1 MCLVNMCPSHPHA
14 DVLVPVLLWA
24 ARAATSASNLLFSHQ
39 FCFCSCHGLVFFW
52 HFWGNFVSGAVND
65 LGMVQ
70 EELFQGVTVVQA
82 EVSAGCRR
90 EATRLFF
97 QLFLFFFLFLHLVL
111 VLLILLFF
119 LGAIKGVI
127 MGCQHGLL
135 HGHGGCR

>member
-1 MCLVNMCPSHPHA
+1 MCPSHPHA

-39 FCFCSCHGLVFFW
+39 FCFYSCQGLVGFFW
-52 HFWGNFVSGAVND
+52 HFWGNLVSGAVND

-82 EVSAGCRR
+82 QVSAGCRW

-97 QLFLFFFLFLHLVL
+97 QLFLFFLLLLHLVL
-111 VLLILLFF
+111 ILLILVFF
-119 LGAIKGVI
+119 LSAI
-127 MGCQHGLL
+127 
-135 HGHGGCR
+135 